1 MALHREVERFSSA
14 LVPDFQQFY
23 GLSLVDTIHTRH
35 PVEVL
40 LLISGLPDNSRY
52 VGRYMGEAYGTG
64 WSTQEWLALDTRN
77 ILEGLRT
84 IVANAVSGKK
94 SAGKF
99 REWSV
104 YPGKEQ
110 ERRRKQDKAMAKLR
124 AMAWPGER

>member
-1 MALHREVERFSSA
+1 M
-14 LVPDFQQFY
+14 PDFQQFY
-23 GLSLVDTIHTRH
+23 GLSLVETIRDRH

-40 LLISGLPDNSRY
+40 LLITGLPDNSRY
-52 VGRYMGEAYGTG
+52 IGRHMGEETGTG

-77 ILEGLRT
+77 VLEALRAT
-84 IVANAVSGKK
+84 VSGALTGKK

-104 YPGKEQ
+104 YPGQEQ
-110 ERRRKQDKAMAKLR
+110 ERRRKQDAAMDKLR